1 MKSLLIALSIGLFA
15 SYPGRVDAPVTGQT
29 QAPPPTVEVRQ
40 SGGLTEDTIARVQG
54 AAALS
59 GAAVTDIDRVTLRLL
74 AVKRGEAVV
83 QAPTEGF
90 GYPLLVSTIDY
101 YSPLVGNEISNVL
114 SAGEVVI
121 GTLAASLR
129 GAQVGDVLSLES
141 VAGTTVDLPVG
152 AIVPDEAIHW
162 SELLI
167 DRSVGVQL
175 GIDRPFAL
183 LLWGGDLARVEEVLA
198 ASQLDPSVR
207 LAGPTTEPM
216 SDRVL
221 PIAVVKQ
228 RFGEFAMRSL
238 GGDEIEVDPTWK
250 ATNIVTVDLAPL
262 GLFECHRLLVP
273 YIRGVVDELTRAQLL
288 DQVDPGDFQLAGG
301 CFNARLNRGADP
313 GFSVSRHSWGIA
325 IDINPST
332 NAFGAAPS
340 LSPHV
345 VDVFRRWGF
354 SWGGTWVVPDG
365 MHFEWRQLPSEYTTT
380 CAELSLAYLYGGGL
394 WYLRPA
400 SNGC

>member
-15 SYPGRVDAPVTGQT
+15 SYPGRLESPVAGQT
-29 QAPPPTVEVRQ
+29 QAPPPTIEVRQ
-40 SGGLTEDTIARVQG
+40 SGGMTVDTIARVKG
-54 AAALS
+54 SAALS
-59 GAAVTDIDRVTLRLL
+59 GAAVTEVDRVTLRLF
-74 AVKRGEAVV
+74 AVKRGEAVL
-83 QAPTEGF
+83 QAPPDGF
-90 GYPLLVSTIDY
+90 GYPLLVSTIDH
-101 YSPLVGNEISNVL
+101 YSPLLANEIADVL
-114 SAGEVVI
+114 SAGQVVI

-141 VAGTTVDLPVG
+141 PTGATVDLPIG

-167 DRSVGVQL
+167 DRTVGDQL

-183 LLWGGDLARVEEVLA
+183 FLWGGDLARVEEALA

-207 LAGPTTEPM
+207 VAGPNAEAM
-216 SDRVL
+216 SDPVL

-228 RFGEFAMRSL
+228 RFGEFAMRSA
-238 GGDEIEVDPTWK
+238 GGDEVEVDPTWK
-250 ATNIVTVDLAPL
+250 AANIVTVDLPPL

-273 YIRGVVDELTRAQLL
+273 YVRGVVDDLSRLELL
-288 DQVDPGDFQLAGG
+288 DQVDASDFQLAGG

-332 NAFGAAPS
+332 NAFGAAPTLPAS
-340 LSPHV
+340 V
-345 VDVFRRWGF
+345 VEVFQRWGF

-365 MHFEWRQLPSEYTTT
+365 MHFEWRQLPSEYTTA
-380 CAELSLAYLYGGGL
+380 CADLALAPLYAGGL

-400 SNGC
+400 SSVC